1 MTTPE
6 SSTQSHEI
14 RRFSG
19 NEDYGCLVVAPNGEW
34 VTYNDHVAAID
45 ARLHALALR
54 HREEVAALRAER
66 DGLRVLVERYASEC
80 ISCVGYGYVYEGE
93 AITGRGP
100 DDVFPNK
107 VDCAECADIRAALLN
122 ATKGEL

>member
-1 MTTPE
+1 MGDVMNE

-14 RRFSG
+14 RRYDLYNFDDKAVLHA
-19 NEDYGCLVVAPNGEW
+19 NEWHLVYTAHDV
-34 VTYNDHVAAID
+34 D
-45 ARLHALALR
+45 ALALR